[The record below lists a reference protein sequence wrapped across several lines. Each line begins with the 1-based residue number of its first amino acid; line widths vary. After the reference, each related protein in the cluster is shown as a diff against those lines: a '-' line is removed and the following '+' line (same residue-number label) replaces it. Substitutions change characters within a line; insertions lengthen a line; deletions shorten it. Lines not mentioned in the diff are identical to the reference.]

1 MSVQHRQVGNYVD
14 EHLNTHLTG
23 SKSLCVVQTDIGP
36 YIRDVTDWYLARMN
50 KRIEAMVIS
59 WEIYWPLSVS
69 SWALFFVKRYDEWR
83 PVVVTIPTHYI
94 RSTKHCF
101 TYPQN
106 LPSDSPAHF
115 AAFHPSYLDAYKA
128 KFTLTLYKCAEW
140 NAISVAPVWKARTP
154 IIHGILQTDE
164 TSGPLLSLSPPLH
177 CRHHYRRYN

>member
-1 MSVQHRQVGNYVD
+1 MSVQHRQVGNNVD

-94 RSTKHCF
+94 RSTNETRFH
-101 TYPQN
+101 
-106 LPSDSPAHF
+106 LPSKPTIRFSRPFRSFSPILFRCVQSKIHI
-115 AAFHPSYLDAYKA
+115 D
-128 KFTLTLYKCAEW
+128 
-140 NAISVAPVWKARTP
+140 P
-154 IIHGILQTDE
+154 IYM
-164 TSGPLLSLSPPLH
+164 
-177 CRHHYRRYN
+177 CRIKRNFRRSRLKS